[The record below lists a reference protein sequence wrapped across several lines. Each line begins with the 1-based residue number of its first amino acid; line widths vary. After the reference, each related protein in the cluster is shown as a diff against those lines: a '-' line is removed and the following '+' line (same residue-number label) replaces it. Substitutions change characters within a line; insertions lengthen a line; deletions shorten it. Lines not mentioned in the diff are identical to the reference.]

1 VAARCHLRLPGIATT
16 VRTMAKK
23 PINPVERYLLSS
35 AEARN
40 PEFIV
45 KLFERIKGR
54 PANTQEIAD
63 LEREI
68 TAVKNT
74 KP

>member
-1 VAARCHLRLPGIATT
+1 LQLTGIATT

-23 PINPVERYLLSS
+23 PIKPVERYQLSS

-40 PEFIV
+40 PEIIV
-45 KLFERIKGR
+45 KLFDRLKGR
-54 PANTQEIAD
+54 PTNAEEIAD

-68 TAVKNT
+68 TAVKDR

>member
-1 VAARCHLRLPGIATT
+1 MAR
-16 VRTMAKK
+16 K
-23 PINPVERYLLSS
+23 PIKPIERYLLSS

-40 PEFIV
+40 PDFIV
-45 KLFERIKGR
+45 KLFERLKGR
-54 PANTQEIAD
+54 PANAQEIAD

-68 TAVKNT
+68 TAVKDT